1 MQTTRLNIRRLTISI
16 LVSLVLPLAIVVL
29 LDLNLGLTPL
39 LTIVASMILI
49 PLSSI
54 IVIRTVLSELD
65 RVIQE
70 VAPLEIDSEE

>member
-29 LDLNLGLTPL
+29 LDLNFGLTPL

-65 RVIQE
+65 RVIQA

>member
-1 MQTTRLNIRRLTISI
+1 MQTKRINIRRLTLGV
-16 LVSLVLPLAIVVL
+16 LVSLVLPLVIVVL

-39 LTIVASMILI
+39 LTIVASVVLI

-54 IVIRTVLSELD
+54 IVIRSVLSELD

-70 VAPLEIDSEE
+70 VAPLEIDSQE